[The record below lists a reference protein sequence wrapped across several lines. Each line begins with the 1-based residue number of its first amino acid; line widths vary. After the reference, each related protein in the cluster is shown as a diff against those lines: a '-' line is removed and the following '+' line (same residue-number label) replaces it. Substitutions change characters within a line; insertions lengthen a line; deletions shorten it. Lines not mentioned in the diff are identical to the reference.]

1 MSKAVKTKSGRT
13 LIVPSQHEDEVIT
26 RAAMSD
32 ADVKPLTD
40 PQWDAVKP
48 KLRRG
53 RPRLAS
59 TKVLTTVRFDA
70 DVLEGMRSTGRGW
83 QTRINQVM
91 REWVI
96 SNTPA
101 TAKGVPK
108 SATTVAGKLAVKQ
121 TKRDHEFA

>member
-1 MSKAVKTKSGRT
+1 MSKTVKTKSGRT
-13 LIVPSQHEDEVIT
+13 LIVPSQHEDEAIT

-32 ADVKPLTD
+32 ADAKPLTD
-40 PQWDAVKP
+40 TQWEATKP
-48 KLRRG
+48 KLHRG

-59 TKVLTTVRFDA
+59 TKVLTTVRFDV

-96 SNTPA
+96 SNAPA
-101 TAKGVPK
+101 TTK
-108 SATTVAGKLAVKQ
+108 SAPTVAGKRAAK
-121 TKRDHEFA
+121 TSKRDHEYA